1 MPNLTISDLV
11 QLGNSLAEQQT
22 NRVQPNNTQQTTHGV
37 DYRAICQFLEYEIL
51 ELYAKN
57 PNNPVVKDFVL
68 NITNKL
74 QQNLQ
79 R

>member
-22 NRVQPNNTQQTTHGV
+22 NRVQPNTQQTTHGI

-51 ELYAKN
+51 ELYAKH

>member
-22 NRVQPNNTQQTTHGV
+22 NRVQPNTQQTTHGV